1 MSFRVHVTRPIPEA
15 GLEQLRAAG
24 FAVTVPSELGTPSRA
39 QLLEACESVDGIVS
53 LLTEKIDAEL
63 FERAPRLKVVCNMA
77 VGYDNVEMAEA
88 TRRGILVCNTPGVL
102 TETTADFTWALMLAV
117 ARRVVE
123 GHALVTEGKFDAWGP
138 LMLLGHDLYGQ
149 ALGIVGMGRI
159 GRAVARR
166 AVGFGMR
173 VVFAS
178 SSSTPEEIALG
189 LGTVARRV
197 GLEQLLAESD
207 YVSLHTPLTP
217 ATYHLIDASALAR
230 MKPTAF
236 LINTSRGPVVDEQAL
251 VEALR
256 AGRLA
261 GAGLD
266 VFEREPQVHPA
277 LFGLPGVV
285 LAPHAA
291 SASVATRNRM
301 ATMATGQMVDVL
313 SGRRPP
319 HPVNP
324 QVWPGPKN

>member
-15 GLEQLRAAG
+15 GLDQLRGAG
-24 FAVTVPSELGTPSRA
+24 MAVTVPTALGLPPRS
-39 QLLEACESVDGIVS
+39 QLLEACQAVDGIVS

-77 VGYDNVEMAEA
+77 VGYDNIDVNAA

-123 GHALVTEGKFDAWGP
+123 GHRLMAEGRFDAWGP
-138 LMLLGHDLYGQ
+138 LMLLGHDLHGRT
-149 ALGIVGMGRI
+149 LGIVGMGRI

-173 VVFAS
+173 VIFTSRS
-178 SSSTPEEIALG
+178 SIPDGIGLD
-189 LGTVARRV
+189 LGTLASQV

-207 YVSLHTPLTP
+207 YVSLHTPLTE
-217 ATYHLIDASALAR
+217 ATHHLIDATALAR
-230 MKPTAF
+230 MKSTAF

-266 VFEREPQVHPA
+266 VFEHEPQVHPE
-277 LFGLPGVV
+277 LFRLPGVV

-301 ATMATGQMVDVL
+301 ATMATSQLIDVL

-324 QVWPGPKN
+324 EVWQDP